1 MVQKET
7 MALTNL
13 RMLALDTIQ
22 NANSGHP
29 GIALDA
35 APIMYTL
42 YKNHM
47 VTDPTNPNALYR
59 DRFVLSAGHGSALLY
74 ATLHMFGFDLTIKD
88 LKRFRK
94 YGSKTPG
101 HPEYGIVPGVDAT
114 TGPLG
119 QGLGMAVG
127 MAISEK
133 HLRDMLATKSTN
145 FSGYNIYALCGDG
158 DLMEGISH
166 EAASIAGF
174 LKLNKLIVLYDSNQV
189 SLDGNLNRET
199 CENVEQ
205 RFRSYGWN
213 YLEVNGNDIQEINTA
228 IKQAKKSE
236 SKPTIIECHTTI
248 GIGTPQSGTNLIHG
262 SVLSDRDYKAT
273 RSYYNWDN
281 PHFYCDES
289 TIHLLKSKLLNRFN
303 KRKKLLNED
312 IHQLKLTDKSNYLKL
327 SQLRKPNFNFLKFIP
342 NYKLNST
349 VAGRDAIKKCIEFT
363 ASRCPNLIGGSA
375 DVASSTKAYNSK
387 SEAFNSTCG
396 TANNLIFGVRE
407 FASAAIV
414 NGILLSKMFKAYTS
428 TFLAFSDYM
437 KPAIRLAAIQK
448 IPSIFIFTHD
458 SVMVGEDGPTHQPV
472 EQIMGLR
479 SIPNLRVIRPTDANE
494 VIKAWKIALTATCTP
509 TVLILSRQALP
520 IITKSE
526 KIKFGGYVLN
536 KNSSNDSVSGILMG
550 SGSEISP
557 LLTAQKKLKEKNIN
571 VSVVTIPD
579 FYTFDHQ
586 SKEYKDKVLPKNIVN
601 RLSLEAGSTLGWEKY
616 VGIDGVTMGVDQFGK
631 SGSEDNLKTAL
642 NLSSETIVNCY
653 LKHFTTAE
661 KKG

>member
-74 ATLHMFGFDLTIKD
+74 STLHMFGFDLTIED

-101 HPEYGIVPGVDAT
+101 HPEYGVVPGVDAT

-133 HLRDMLATKSTN
+133 HLRDMLTTKSTN

-213 YLEVNGNDIQEINTA
+213 YLEVNGNDVQEINTA

-236 SKPTIIECHTTI
+236 SQPTIIECHTTI

-303 KRKKLLNED
+303 KRKELLNED
-312 IHQLKLTDKSNYLKL
+312 IHQLKLTDKSN
-327 SQLRKPNFNFLKFIP
+327 
-342 NYKLNST
+342 
-349 VAGRDAIKKCIEFT
+349 
-363 ASRCPNLIGGSA
+363 
-375 DVASSTKAYNSK
+375 
-387 SEAFNSTCG
+387 
-396 TANNLIFGVRE
+396 
-407 FASAAIV
+407 
-414 NGILLSKMFKAYTS
+414 
-428 TFLAFSDYM
+428 
-437 KPAIRLAAIQK
+437 
-448 IPSIFIFTHD
+448 
-458 SVMVGEDGPTHQPV
+458 
-472 EQIMGLR
+472 
-479 SIPNLRVIRPTDANE
+479 
-494 VIKAWKIALTATCTP
+494 
-509 TVLILSRQALP
+509 
-520 IITKSE
+520 
-526 KIKFGGYVLN
+526 
-536 KNSSNDSVSGILMG
+536 
-550 SGSEISP
+550 
-557 LLTAQKKLKEKNIN
+557 
-571 VSVVTIPD
+571 
-579 FYTFDHQ
+579 
-586 SKEYKDKVLPKNIVN
+586 
-601 RLSLEAGSTLGWEKY
+601 
-616 VGIDGVTMGVDQFGK
+616 
-631 SGSEDNLKTAL
+631 
-642 NLSSETIVNCY
+642 
-653 LKHFTTAE
+653 
-661 KKG
+661 